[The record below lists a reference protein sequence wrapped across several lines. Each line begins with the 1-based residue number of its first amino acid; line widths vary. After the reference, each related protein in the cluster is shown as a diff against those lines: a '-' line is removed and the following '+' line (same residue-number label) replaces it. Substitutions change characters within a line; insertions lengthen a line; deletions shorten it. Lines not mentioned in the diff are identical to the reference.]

1 MFARGGRLC
10 LIEQRWAKLVILMD
24 LINIIAG
31 FLAQA
36 LFVHSS
42 TRVWHRPHLTDI
54 AGAASVP
61 SDERVLLRA
70 LVARALGYQTSRAPG
85 PADLSHK
92 SRVPGTN
99 PNAWL
104 CGFNSSKV
112 AWIWEKGLGPGE
124 EQDLLKKWGSYI
136 SQLDQKGFSDS
147 LGDVPIYLVE
157 KLISHPSV
165 D

>member
-1 MFARGGRLC
+1 MIAR
-10 LIEQRWAKLVILMD
+10 
-24 LINIIAG
+24 
-31 FLAQA
+31 FLSSSP
-36 LFVHSS
+36 FVHAS
-42 TRVWHRPHLTDI
+42 TRVWPRPPLTDV

-70 LVARALGYQTSRAPG
+70 LVSRALGYQTSRVPG

-92 SRVPGTN
+92 SRAAGTN

-112 AWIWEKGLGPGE
+112 AWLWETGLGPGE
-124 EQDLLKKWGSYI
+124 EQDLLKKWVSYI
-136 SQLDQKGFSDS
+136 PQLGQKGVSDS
-147 LGDVPIYLVE
+147 LGDVLIYLVE

>member
-1 MFARGGRLC
+1 M
-10 LIEQRWAKLVILMD
+10 
-24 LINIIAG
+24 
-31 FLAQA
+31 
-36 LFVHSS
+36 
-42 TRVWHRPHLTDI
+42 

-70 LVARALGYQTSRAPG
+70 LVARALGYQTSRVPG

-112 AWIWEKGLGPGE
+112 AWLWEKGLGPGG

-147 LGDVPIYLVE
+147 LGDVLIYLVE
-157 KLISHPSV
+157 KLISHHSV